1 MAKSDR
7 FYFENFISAAECCC
21 AAAEYLEKCLK
32 NYSGADLGEMLG
44 KMHELENRADAKKH
58 EMTEE
63 LARAFV
69 TPLDR
74 EDLAE
79 ISCKIDDVTDMIEE
93 VLQHFYMNRIT
104 EVYPEAIEFA
114 GKIVDCCA
122 LMKQLLNELSNF
134 KKPQKL
140 KEMVVELSH
149 REEDCDRLY
158 LRAIYELPD
167 RTSDP
172 LKIIGWREIYGQLE
186 ACADACEHV
195 GDSVEIIVMKNT

>member
-7 FYFENFISAAECCC
+7 FYFENFTAAAECCVT
-21 AAAEYLEKCLK
+21 AAKYLEECLK
-32 NYSGADLGEMLG
+32 NFDSGKIQDMIAQ
-44 KMHELENRADAKKH
+44 MHEYENRADAKKH
-58 EMTEE
+58 EMTAE

-79 ISCKIDDVTDMIEE
+79 ISGKIDDVADMIEE
-93 VLQHFYMNRIT
+93 VLQRFYMDRIKT
-104 EVYPEAIEFA
+104 VYPEAIEFA
-114 GKIVDCCA
+114 EKIVKCCE
-122 LMKQLLNELSNF
+122 LMKNLLSELANF

-149 REEDCDRLY
+149 MEEDCDRLY
-158 LRAIYELPD
+158 LRAIYELPE
-167 RTSDP
+167 RTSDV
-172 LKIIGWREIYGQLE
+172 LEIICWRELYDHLE

-195 GDSVEIIVMKNT
+195 GDSVEVIVMKNT